1 MRVMLVVL
9 VLVSVVWSVVCLI
22 LVCLSGSGVVGV
34 LGVLP
39 SGRVLWFHPPGLVLS
54 WSSPSISRDLV

>member
-9 VLVSVVWSVVCLI
+9 VLMSVIWSVVCLI
-22 LVCLSGSGVVGV
+22 LVCLSGSGVVEV

-39 SGRVLWFHPPGLVLS
+39 SGRVMWFYPPGLVLS
-54 WSSPSISRDLV
+54 WSVTSISRNLV